1 VSAVASLKN
10 AALKSLVEYLYQFI
24 LLTLSL
30 LKDLVEYLYQFIL
43 LTLSPKNANI
53 DVVGEPFY

>member
-24 LLTLSL
+24 LLTLS
-30 LKDLVEYLYQFIL
+30 
-43 LTLSPKNANI
+43 PKNANI